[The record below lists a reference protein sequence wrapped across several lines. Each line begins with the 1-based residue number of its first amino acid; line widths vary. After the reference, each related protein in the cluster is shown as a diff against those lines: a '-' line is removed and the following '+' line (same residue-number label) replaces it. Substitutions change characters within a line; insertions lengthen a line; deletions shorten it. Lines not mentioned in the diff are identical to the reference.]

1 MNEARWTFKAASSGI
16 YEVYLVNF
24 KKSDAVWEQEYDH
37 EVTVR
42 AAGQTIAYIPR
53 EDKVVSDSISCQH
66 PYTEIHSTIGR
77 IVIENPGTY
86 ALTLSSKLA
95 KPKPLD
101 RKFGRQLP

>member
-1 MNEARWTFKAASSGI
+1 M
-16 YEVYLVNF
+16 
-24 KKSDAVWEQEYDH
+24 KSPYGQ
-37 EVTVR
+37 R
-42 AAGQTIAYIPR
+42 GQTIAYIPR

-101 RKFGRQLP
+101 RKFGRYRREASFRAISSGALNTPLFPK

>member
-1 MNEARWTFKAASSGI
+1 M
-16 YEVYLVNF
+16 
-24 KKSDAVWEQEYDH
+24 KSPY
-37 EVTVR
+37 
-42 AAGQTIAYIPR
+42 GQSRTDDCLYSR

-95 KPKPLD
+95 KPKPFGPEIWQACREASFRAISSGALNTRSSQNENIPYNGASLLGD
-101 RKFGRQLP
+101 RMD